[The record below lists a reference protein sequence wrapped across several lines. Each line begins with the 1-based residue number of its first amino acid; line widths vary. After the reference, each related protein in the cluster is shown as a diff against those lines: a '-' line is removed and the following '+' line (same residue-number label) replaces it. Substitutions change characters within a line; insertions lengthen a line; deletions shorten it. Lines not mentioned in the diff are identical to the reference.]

1 MNLLNKKIKRAFALT
16 QDLVEYLEEAKLQA
30 KLPGLPSNEIGEQL
44 WCMVGA
50 RESYLKAI
58 KHNGWVKFS
67 CSLKDTQSKKDV
79 VNAILTSAKD
89 VLSFI
94 DEVELNETQTE
105 FLHEL
110 LEHEIMHHG
119 QLIRY
124 MYGNKLGFPKSWSER
139 YTV

>member
-1 MNLLNKKIKRAFALT
+1 MELLTKKTARSFELT
-16 QDLVEYLEEAKLQA
+16 QDLVEYLEEANLST
-30 KLPGLPSNEIGEQL
+30 KLPNLPSNTIGEQL

-58 KHNGWVKFS
+58 KNNGWVDFT
-67 CSLKDTQSKKDV
+67 CSMKDTTSKDAV
-79 VNAILTSAKD
+79 LAAIISSAKD
-89 VLSFI
+89 VM
-94 DEVELNETQTE
+94 EYVEGKSLNEVQLD

-110 LEHEIMHHG
+110 LEHEVMHHG

-124 MYGNKLGFPKSWSER
+124 MYGNKLGFPQSWKDR

>member
-1 MNLLNKKIKRAFALT
+1 MNLIVKNINRAFTLT
-16 QDLVEYLEEAKLQA
+16 KDLVDYLEEVNLQS
-30 KLPGLPSNEIGEQL
+30 KLPNLPSNMVSEQL

-58 KHNGWVKFS
+58 KNNGWVDFS
-67 CSLKDTQSKKDV
+67 CSLTDIKSKDAVMKSVSQSAV
-79 VNAILTSAKD
+79 E
-89 VLSFI
+89 VLDFLNGA
-94 DEVELNETQTE
+94 VLNEQQLD
-105 FLHEL
+105 FLMEL

-124 MYGNKLGFPKSWSER
+124 MYGNKLGFPQSWSDR

>member
-1 MNLLNKKIKRAFALT
+1 MLIKKLKRAFVLT
-16 QDLVEYLEEAKLQA
+16 QELVEYLDEVNLQS
-30 KLPGLPSNEIGEQL
+30 KLPGLPSNTIGEQL

-58 KHNGWVKFS
+58 KHNGWVDFS
-67 CSLKDTQSKKDV
+67 CSLKDTTSKNDV
-79 VNAILTSAKD
+79 VCAILASSKTVVDFVTDA
-89 VLSFI
+89 
-94 DEVELNETQTE
+94 ELNEKQLE

-124 MYGNKLGFPKSWSER
+124 MYGNKLGFPRSWSER